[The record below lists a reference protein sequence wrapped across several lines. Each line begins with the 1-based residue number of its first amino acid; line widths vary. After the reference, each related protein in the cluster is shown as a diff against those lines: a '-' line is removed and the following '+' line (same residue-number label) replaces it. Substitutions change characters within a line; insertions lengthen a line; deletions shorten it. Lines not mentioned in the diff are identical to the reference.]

1 MDPMPAAA
9 RTPQER
15 TSAANK
21 IRVMVVDDSAVIR
34 GLLQR
39 IMATDASIEVV
50 ASASNGQS
58 AIQMLRAHDIQVV
71 VLDIEMPIMDG
82 LSALPQ
88 LLEIDPDLK
97 VIVAS
102 TLTQRNAE
110 ISLKALELGAA
121 DYLPKPTSPREIG
134 ADGTFQRDLLSKI
147 RSLAGRPRLQPRR
160 APATAATGPAAA
172 AAPRALPAK
181 RPVVLR
187 KMTGAAPAV
196 LAIGSS
202 TGGPQALFAMLR
214 ALPKA
219 MSVPVLITQ
228 HMPRLFTSIL
238 AQHITRNCGQ
248 TCAEAVD
255 GEIVQKGRIYLAP
268 GDRHMI
274 VETKGGKPAIRLT
287 EDPPEN
293 FCRPSVDP
301 MFRSLVAVYGANV
314 LGVILTGMGSDGL
327 NGGKQLIAAGGNLI
341 AQDEASSVVWGMP
354 GAVATAGLCAAVLPL
369 ADIAPH
375 VAGLLP
381 KVTP

>member
-1 MDPMPAAA
+1 MPAAA
-9 RTPQER
+9 AKLPPER
-15 TSAANK
+15 PTQANK
-21 IRVMVVDDSAVIR
+21 VRVMVVDDSAVIR

-39 IMATDASIEVV
+39 IMATEPAIEVV

-58 AIQMLRAHDIQVV
+58 AINMLRANDIQVV

-110 ISLKALELGAA
+110 ISLKAMELGAA

-134 ADGTFQRDLLSKI
+134 ADGSFQRELLEKI
-147 RSLAGRPRLQPRR
+147 RSLGARPRLMPRRVAVPAGAAKPALR
-160 APATAATGPAAA
+160 APAP
-172 AAPRALPAK
+172 PPAK

-187 KMTGAAPAV
+187 KANPIVPAV

-202 TGGPQALFAMLR
+202 TGGPQALFTVLR
-214 ALPKA
+214 SLPKPLP
-219 MSVPVLITQ
+219 VPVLITQ

-238 AQHITRNCGQ
+238 AQHITRNCSQ
-248 TCAEAVD
+248 PCAEGVD
-255 GEIVQKGRIYLAP
+255 GESLQKGRIYLAP
-268 GDRHMI
+268 GDRHML
-274 VETKGGKPAIRLT
+274 VEMRAGKPTIRLS
-287 EDPPEN
+287 DGPPEN

-301 MFRSLVAVYGANV
+301 MFRSLCAAFGSHV
-314 LGVILTGMGSDGL
+314 LAVILTGMGSDGL
-327 NGGKQLIAAGGNLI
+327 NGGKDLIAAGGNLV

-354 GAVATAGLCAAVLPL
+354 GAVATNGLCSAVLPINE
-369 ADIAPH
+369 IAPH
-375 VAGLLP
+375 ISNLLP
-381 KVTP
+381 KVSP

>member
-1 MDPMPAAA
+1 MPAAA
-9 RTPQER
+9 AKLPPERPTP
-15 TSAANK
+15 ANK
-21 IRVMVVDDSAVIR
+21 VRVMVVDDSAVIR

-39 IMATDASIEVV
+39 IMATEPAIEVV

-58 AIQMLRAHDIQVV
+58 AINMLRTNDIQVV

-110 ISLKALELGAA
+110 ISLKAMELGAT

-134 ADGTFQRDLLSKI
+134 ADGSFQRELLEKI
-147 RSLAGRPRLQPRR
+147 RSLGARPRLMPRRVPVPAGAAKPALR
-160 APATAATGPAAA
+160 APAPPTV
-172 AAPRALPAK
+172 K

-187 KMTGAAPAV
+187 KANPVVPAV

-202 TGGPQALFAMLR
+202 TGGPQALFTVLR
-214 ALPKA
+214 SLPKPLP
-219 MSVPVLITQ
+219 VPVVITQ

-238 AQHITRNCGQ
+238 AQHITRNCSQ
-248 TCAEAVD
+248 PCAEGVD
-255 GEIVQKGRIYLAP
+255 GETLQKGRIYLAP
-268 GDRHMI
+268 GDRHMLI
-274 VETKGGKPAIRLT
+274 EMKAGKPTIRLS
-287 EDPPEN
+287 DGPAEN

-301 MFRSLVAVYGANV
+301 MFRSLCAAFGSHV
-314 LGVILTGMGSDGL
+314 LAVILTGMGSDGL
-327 NGGKQLIAAGGNLI
+327 NGGKDLIAAGGNLV

-354 GAVATAGLCAAVLPL
+354 GAVATNGLCSAVLPINE
-369 ADIAPH
+369 IAPH
-375 VAGLLP
+375 ISNLLP
-381 KVTP
+381 KVSP

>member
-9 RTPQER
+9 KPLPER
-15 TSAANK
+15 TSPANK
-21 IRVMVVDDSAVIR
+21 VRVMVVDDSAVIR

-71 VLDIEMPIMDG
+71 VLDIEMPVMDG

-121 DYLPKPTSPREIG
+121 DYLPKPTSPREIN
-134 ADGTFQRDLLSKI
+134 ADGAFHRELLAKI
-147 RSLAGRPRLQPRR
+147 RSLAGRPRLLPRR
-160 APATAATGPAAA
+160 APASAGQSAAP
-172 AAPRALPAK
+172 APRALPAK

-187 KMTGAAPAV
+187 KSTGAVPAV

-202 TGGPQALFAMLR
+202 TGGPQALFTLLR

-219 MSVPVLITQ
+219 LSVPVLITQ

-255 GEIVQKGRIYLAP
+255 GELVQKGRIYLAP
-268 GDRHMI
+268 GDRHML
-274 VETKGGKPAIRLT
+274 VESKAGKPTIRLT

-327 NGGKQLIAAGGNLI
+327 NGGKQLIAAGGNLL
-341 AQDEASSVVWGMP
+341 AQDEATSVVWGMP

-369 ADIAPH
+369 AEIAPH

-381 KVTP
+381 KAAS

>member
-1 MDPMPAAA
+1 MDPMPATAA
-9 RTPQER
+9 KITPER
-15 TSAANK
+15 TIK
-21 IRVMVVDDSAVIR
+21 VMVVDDSAVIR

-39 IMATDASIEVV
+39 IMATDSSIEVV

-58 AIQMLRAHDIQVV
+58 AINMLRNHDIHVV

-110 ISLKALELGAA
+110 ISMKALELGAT
-121 DYLPKPTSPREIG
+121 DYLPKPTSPREIN
-134 ADGTFQRDLLSKI
+134 ADGAFHRELLSKI
-147 RSLAGRPRLQPRR
+147 RSLASRPRLRPRR
-160 APATAATGPAAA
+160 ITAPVAGLPLARPSMAASGPV
-172 AAPRALPAK
+172 K

-187 KMTGAAPAV
+187 KAATVTPAV

-202 TGGPQALFAMLR
+202 TGGPQALFTLLR
-214 ALPKA
+214 SLPKTLT
-219 MSVPVLITQ
+219 VPVLITQ

-248 TCAEAVD
+248 RCAEAVD
-255 GEIVQKGRIYLAP
+255 GETLEAGRIFLAP
-268 GDRHMI
+268 GDRHMLI
-274 VETKGGKPAIRLT
+274 EPKNGRLVIRLT
-287 EDPPEN
+287 DDAPEN

-301 MFRSLVAVYGANV
+301 MFRSLIAAFGAKV

-327 NGGKQLIAAGGNLI
+327 NGSKQLIAAGGNLI
-341 AQDEASSVVWGMP
+341 AQDEATSVVWGMP
-354 GAVATAGLCAAVLPL
+354 GAVATAGLCSAVLPL
-369 ADIAPH
+369 PDIAPY
-375 VAGLLP
+375 VANLLP
-381 KVTP
+381 KVAS

>member
-1 MDPMPAAA
+1 MPTAAA
-9 RTPQER
+9 KLPPER
-15 TSAANK
+15 SAPANK

-39 IMATDASIEVV
+39 IMATDAAIEVV

-58 AIQMLRAHDIQVV
+58 AIQMLRTHDIQVV

-110 ISLKALELGAA
+110 ISLKALELGAS
-121 DYLPKPTSPREIG
+121 DYLPKPTSPREIN
-134 ADGTFQRDLLSKI
+134 ADGAFHRELLSKI
-147 RSLAGRPRLQPRR
+147 RSLASRPRLLPRR
-160 APATAATGPAAA
+160 APAAAGQTASS
-172 AAPRALPAK
+172 APRALPAK

-187 KMTGAAPAV
+187 KATGAVPAV

-202 TGGPQALFAMLR
+202 TGGPQALFTLLR
-214 ALPKA
+214 ALPKTL
-219 MSVPVLITQ
+219 SVPVLITQ

-248 TCAEAVD
+248 TCAEGVD
-255 GEIVQKGRIYLAP
+255 GELVQKGRIYLAP

-274 VETKGGKPAIRLT
+274 VEAKGGKPAIRLT

-301 MFRSLVAVYGANV
+301 MFRSLAAVYGANV

-327 NGGKQLIAAGGNLI
+327 NGGKQLIAAGGNLL
-341 AQDEASSVVWGMP
+341 AQDEATSVVWGMP
-354 GAVATAGLCAAVLPL
+354 GAVATAGLCAAVLPI

-375 VAGLLP
+375 VANLLP